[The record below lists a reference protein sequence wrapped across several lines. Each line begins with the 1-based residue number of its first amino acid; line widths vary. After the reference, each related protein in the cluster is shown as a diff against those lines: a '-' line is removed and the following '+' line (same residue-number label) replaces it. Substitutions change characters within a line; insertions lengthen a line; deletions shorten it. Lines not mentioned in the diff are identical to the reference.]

1 PLTAAALRHLCAI
14 APRALSFTA
23 LVQVAC
29 DQLNIDQP
37 DDDDVYL
44 LALNLLQAYVYSTQ
58 LVELLAYD
66 PAFTIEISER
76 PQASPLARLQVENVP
91 LVSNLRHE
99 QVELDGLT
107 YAVLRLL
114 DGQRDRAALMDTL
127 YEFIESGRVPPPEEN
142 MTPEQVRQALA
153 DDLNRAL
160 HWLARAALLVK

>member
-1 PLTAAALRHLCAI
+1 M
-14 APRALSFTA
+14 
-23 LVQVAC
+23 
-29 DQLNIDQP
+29 
-37 DDDDVYL
+37 
-44 LALNLLQAYVYSTQ
+44 
-58 LVELLAYD
+58 VELLAYD